1 MAQNQKFYKSR
12 HTGKEIDDAIDSIG
26 QIDKEMPTDIGLDEN
41 GKLILEH
48 DGQEITGQKK
58 TVDFN
63 SKLDKAGGTITGN
76 LNVQGNLKVDG
87 TTTTVDTET
96 LKVKDNIIVTNS
108 DKIDLLNLSGLAINV
123 NASNTFG
130 IMYNPNTN
138 TVDLGLGSIDE
149 NGKFTYNE
157 NEGLP
162 LVIRDLNDT
171 FTQDHLISWSTD
183 KNKVVDSGIDKS
195 KVKDLVDNIT
205 YGKEPHSPN
214 NIFTFNG
221 ELVSPSFYYYF
232 DNDLGVD
239 KYIIKHDVDLQN
251 SALTVEGHIQ
261 GGSLSIGGGTYE
273 YCNIWY
279 DTYEYYVTFQDH
291 RGNSARLKATSQ
303 NENILTDNNIKTING
318 TSLYDTAKGN
328 ISIPVIDQPVPNNG
342 IARYAEKNTI
352 YTQNGAYAR
361 AFEHNNNTYI
371 VANNALYRLN
381 SGVLTSLNSS
391 LITTTIDPNTTEI
404 ANQQP
409 VEVPGATY
417 FLCSYRVKKT
427 DNSYEIRLRKFD
439 YSGQAVDS
447 FITIATNTSFGLYE
461 PYIVMASATTG
472 YVYYSKENSSSNQ
485 DIAMKAITINSG
497 TITAGSEQIVIS
509 GTNQKA
515 DNGKTIS
522 NSRPGFSVITK
533 LLDGSYLMLIE
544 SNVNVTQND
553 NPYVIQYVYIK
564 DLNVLSTYTEP
575 KTLLKAS
582 GQLINIPYVATTY
595 DGRIVITYH
604 STENFYGETGDGLG
618 IHKKIFNSI
627 ISANKVEYEQEL
639 NAYDFE
645 MIPTLNTV
653 RDQWSGGWGSVLCN
667 DNKIN
672 LLYVYGSNTSSESN
686 QIGFCITT
694 ISNGFILTEEDASV
708 EVTNNSI
715 MKRSTRGF
723 SYTATP
729 VNLDPTQQPTL
740 TVNKAYVGNYV
751 DKAISDA
758 IQVIDL
764 SKGN

>member
-1 MAQNQKFYKSR
+1 MSQNQKFYKSR

-96 LKVKDNIIVTNS
+96 LQVKDNIIVTNS
-108 DKIDLLNLSGLAINV
+108 DKTDLLNLSGLAINV

-138 TVDLGLGSIDE
+138 TVDLGLGSIDAD
-149 NGKFTYNE
+149 GKFTYNA

-162 LVIRDLNDT
+162 LVIRDLNNT

-183 KNKVVDSGIDKS
+183 KNKIVDSGIEKD
-195 KVKDLVDNIT
+195 KVKKVT
-205 YGKEPHSPN
+205 E
-214 NIFTFNG
+214 
-221 ELVSPSFYYYF
+221 
-232 DNDLGVD
+232 
-239 KYIIKHDVDLQN
+239 
-251 SALTVEGHIQ
+251 HI
-261 GGSLSIGGGTYE
+261 Y
-273 YCNIWY
+273 
-279 DTYEYYVTFQDH
+279 
-291 RGNSARLKATSQ
+291 
-303 NENILTDNNIKTING
+303 
-318 TSLYDTAKGN
+318 
-328 ISIPVIDQPVPNNG
+328 QPVPNNG

-447 FITIATNTSFGLYE
+447 FVTIATNASFGLYE
-461 PYIVMASATTG
+461 PFIVMTSATTG

-485 DIAMKAITINSG
+485 DIAMKKITINSG
-497 TITAGSEQIVIS
+497 TITADSEQIVVS

-553 NPYVIQYVYIK
+553 NPYVIQYIYIK

-582 GQLINIPYVATTY
+582 GQIINIPYVATTY

-618 IHKKIFNSI
+618 VHKKIFNSI
-627 ISANKVEYEQEL
+627 ISANKVEYGQEL

-653 RDQWSGGWGSVLCN
+653 SDQWSGGWGSVLCN

-672 LLYVYGSNTSSESN
+672 LLYVYGSNTSSASN

-694 ISNGFILTEEDASV
+694 IGNGFILTEEDASV

>member
-26 QIDKEMPTDIGLDEN
+26 QIEKEIPTDINLTHSV
-41 GKLILEH
+41 IYSSIVLER
-48 DGQEITGQKK
+48 DGTKIPGQKNLAKIPDWRQVVAGRDYPIPLSIMMAQGPVGGKFVVVDKQVYFPGNMYNTIMFCRNVGTVDSPVWRFFDVDKTIDTTDTQILLTDKSVK
-58 TVDFN
+58 TVAGN
-63 SKLDKAGGTITGN
+63 SLHGTGDIPLTSIIPSSTDLTINSLTTTGD
-76 LNVQGNLKVDG
+76 VTIQGNLSVSG

-108 DKIDLLNLSGLAINV
+108 DKTDLLNLSGLAINV

-138 TVDLGLGSIDE
+138 TVDLGLGSIDAD
-149 NGKFTYNE
+149 GKFTYNA

-183 KNKVVDSGIDKS
+183 KNKIVDSGIEKD
-195 KVKDLVDNIT
+195 KVKKVT
-205 YGKEPHSPN
+205 E
-214 NIFTFNG
+214 
-221 ELVSPSFYYYF
+221 
-232 DNDLGVD
+232 
-239 KYIIKHDVDLQN
+239 
-251 SALTVEGHIQ
+251 HI
-261 GGSLSIGGGTYE
+261 Y
-273 YCNIWY
+273 
-279 DTYEYYVTFQDH
+279 
-291 RGNSARLKATSQ
+291 
-303 NENILTDNNIKTING
+303 
-318 TSLYDTAKGN
+318 
-328 ISIPVIDQPVPNNG
+328 QPVPNNG

-391 LITTTIDPNTTEI
+391 LITTTIDPDTTEI

-447 FITIATNTSFGLYE
+447 FVTIATNASFGLYE
-461 PYIVMASATTG
+461 PYIVMTSATTG
-472 YVYYSKENSSSNQ
+472 YVYYSKENSASNQ
-485 DIAMKAITINSG
+485 DIAMKKITINSG
-497 TITAGSEQIVIS
+497 TITAGSEQIVVS

-553 NPYVIQYVYIK
+553 NPYVIQYIYIK
-564 DLNVLSTYTEP
+564 DLNVLSTYAEP

-618 IHKKIFNSI
+618 VHKKIFNSI
-627 ISANKVEYEQEL
+627 ISANKVEYGQEL

-653 RDQWSGGWGSVLCN
+653 RDQWSGGWGSVLCD

-672 LLYVYGSNTSSESN
+672 LLYVYGSNTSSASN

-694 ISNGFILTEEDASV
+694 ISNSFILTEEDASV

>member
-1 MAQNQKFYKSR
+1 MARNQKFYKSR

-108 DKIDLLNLSGLAINV
+108 DKTDLLNLSGLAINV

-138 TVDLGLGSIDE
+138 TVDLGLGSIDAD
-149 NGKFTYNE
+149 GKFTYNA

-162 LVIRDLNDT
+162 LAIRDLNDR

-183 KNKVVDSGIDKS
+183 KNKIVDSGIEKD
-195 KVKDLVDNIT
+195 KVKKVT
-205 YGKEPHSPN
+205 E
-214 NIFTFNG
+214 
-221 ELVSPSFYYYF
+221 
-232 DNDLGVD
+232 
-239 KYIIKHDVDLQN
+239 
-251 SALTVEGHIQ
+251 HI
-261 GGSLSIGGGTYE
+261 Y
-273 YCNIWY
+273 
-279 DTYEYYVTFQDH
+279 
-291 RGNSARLKATSQ
+291 
-303 NENILTDNNIKTING
+303 
-318 TSLYDTAKGN
+318 
-328 ISIPVIDQPVPNNG
+328 QPIPNNG

-381 SGVLTSLNSS
+381 RGVLTSLNSS
-391 LITTTIDPNTTEI
+391 LLTTTIDPNTTEI

-409 VEVPGATY
+409 VEVSGATY

-461 PYIVMASATTG
+461 PYIVMTSATIG

-485 DIAMKAITINSG
+485 DIAMKKITINSG
-497 TITAGSEQIVIS
+497 TITAGSEQIVVS

-515 DNGKTIS
+515 DNGQTIS

-553 NPYVIQYVYIK
+553 NPYVIQYIYIK

-582 GQLINIPYVATTY
+582 GQLMNIPYVATTY

-627 ISANKVEYEQEL
+627 ISANKVEYGQEL
-639 NAYDFE
+639 NTYDFE

-672 LLYVYGSNTSSESN
+672 LLYVYGSNTSSAST

-694 ISNGFILTEEDASV
+694 IGNGFILTEEDASV

-740 TVNKAYVGNYV
+740 TVNKAYVGSYV